1 LAENPLLKIA
11 RVLGGVVLM
20 RGRLGHQ
27 VLGQML
33 VMNTNEVAVAGAMVV
48 VAASSRQRNAVAQ
61 VALRTVAP
69 ALAVRALLRKQEERL
84 ERQMALLV
92 ERERSLE
99 KRDEAVSK
107 REREMQAPEAAPTE
121 TTGIARENRE
131 LQRKVK
137 RLSRRL
143 RESHR

>member
-1 LAENPLLKIA
+1 MAENPLLTIA

-48 VAASSRQRNAVAQ
+48 VAASSRQKNAVAQ
-61 VALRTVAP
+61 VALRTAAP
-69 ALAVRALLRKQEERL
+69 ALAVRALLLKQEERL
-84 ERQMALLV
+84 ERQRALLAD
-92 ERERSLE
+92 RERRLDQ
-99 KRDEAVSK
+99 RDEAVSQ
-107 REREMQAPEAAPTE
+107 RERDRAAEAGS
-121 TTGIARENRE
+121 TTDTTALAEENRE